1 VARNSGIPY
10 INTDLIVGLP
20 GDNFHS
26 FAKTFDKV
34 LSLRPENITVHTFC
48 VKKAADILRRD
59 SHIYSLRGGDAG
71 KCVDYTKL
79 QALQEGYKPYYMY
92 RQKNTVG
99 NYENVGFALEEAE
112 CKYNVYMMEEVHSI
126 FAAGA
131 GAVSKTVDYRPENGG
146 SPVIERLFYP
156 KYPFEYL
163 EDQSTEQKLATM
175 ENFYSQHGLL
185 N

>member
-1 VARNSGIPY
+1 M
-10 INTDLIVGLP
+10 
-20 GDNFHS
+20 
-26 FAKTFDKV
+26 
-34 LSLRPENITVHTFC
+34 
-48 VKKAADILRRD
+48 
-59 SHIYSLRGGDAG
+59 
-71 KCVDYTKL
+71 DYTQL

-99 NYENVGFALEEAE
+99 NYENVGFALEGAE

-146 SPVIERLFYP
+146 GPVIERLLYP

-163 EDQSTEQKLATM
+163 EDQSTAQKLEAM
-175 ENFYSQHGLL
+175 ENFYRQHGLL